1 MLDERKIALEGL
13 KKSDST
19 NANKYQ
25 TEINEINKLLGEVT
39 GLTDEKKKFEK
50 EIEDWLKKYSHGGS
64 EPLFGSSF
72 NASNVAETIS
82 GGNGTDGAANRLGSG
97 GSDSYGLDEVKSNI
111 QIGMLEAV
119 FPEVLRQFHARVIK
133 KQDVEKF
140 MNDNPNT
147 AFWDNK
153 ISNPKS
159 SSEIKKIDTS
169 HGTKYD
175 KKVPKDIV
183 NNIKPLK
190 KLDIK
195 DFLNE
200 ENYPDPLDKVNLDG
214 KSDKDLKT
222 TFAGKEEAS
231 VNSEL
236 AKTTD
241 SAKKYQAYTALQ
253 STGNGNCFLNSFS
266 ILLNGDEALATRLRA
281 KLCLELMSVQE
292 ITEKLTNRTIEG
304 QACSLTK
311 TDSYKEVVK
320 TGGFAIVEYPVKGAN
335 PFGKLSITEIKI
347 KMVNIDPRRAKISD
361 KINQVSTTE
370 GKGVIVR
377 KPNKGGEGYLFL
389 LGTLSDIEYDSLE
402 ENGTPYKKATVTYI
416 TRTGEEDFNE
426 DLLEE
431 NDPKDFVVFSNND
444 KWEPELQLNRTQLDY
459 LDQIYK
465 TMIVDLKRSLPHLH
479 YSVFRRLNGIKH
491 NTAKKEERQNNPEI
505 ELNEDQFENPENIR
519 LQERIS
525 FLTEF
530 YEKFGGESYILEL
543 DGKIVFQTG
552 DKFKEEENQKQQ
564 NQEKEKVR
572 ATDQKEEKPKS
583 EKSEEQNFRKEK
595 ILYRDR
601 I

>member
-281 KLCLELMSVQE
+281 KLCLELMSE